1 MKQYLGFFIQ
11 RHMNS
16 RAAQEEKSFK
26 VVRLNP
32 LWTNNV
38 CTNLLAVQPVVETR
52 LKRTDWLL
60 CFTLKNSVWL
70 FLRCLEGALHHK
82 QPFPK
87 KTSGVK
93 TRLPLSAVQH
103 AAFGIITNIFIN
115 QSQLLVCCFSN
126 TPDLFAALSES
137 RNNCCATRPGLL
149 HNRDARLDHNGG
161 LEGEEREAPISPP
174 DTVPDFCIFP
184 HKFAFNQIAKRQM
197 EVKGK
202 SEGSQGPSGF
212 MRAHGCAQTRLNSST
227 IPSRNSSWGPK

>member
-1 MKQYLGFFIQ
+1 MCVQIYWQCSRLLRLDWGGLTGCFVLPWKTQFGF
-11 RHMNS
+11 S
-16 RAAQEEKSFK
+16 CVAWK
-26 VVRLNP
+26 VLYT
-32 LWTNNV
+32 TN
-38 CTNLLAVQPVVETR
+38 
-52 LKRTDWLL
+52 
-60 CFTLKNSVWL
+60 
-70 FLRCLEGALHHK
+70 K

-93 TRLPLSAVQH
+93 TPLPLSSV
-103 AAFGIITNIFIN
+103 GMIMNIFIN
-115 QSQLLVCCFSN
+115 QSQLPVCCFSN

-212 MRAHGCAQTRLNSST
+212 MRPRGCAQTRLNSST
-227 IPSRNSSWGPK
+227 IPSRNPSWGPKWTKREN